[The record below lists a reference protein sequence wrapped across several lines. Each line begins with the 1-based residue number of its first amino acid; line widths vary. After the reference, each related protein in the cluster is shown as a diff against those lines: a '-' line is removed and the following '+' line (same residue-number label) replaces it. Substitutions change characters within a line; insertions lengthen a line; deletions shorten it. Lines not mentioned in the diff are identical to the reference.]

1 MANEFRVKN
10 GLITPKIIS
19 EESDGRVVLTQTGTI
34 DNEPIILAFET
45 AETDMEQDDIIGK
58 ISFAA
63 PSEGSGSNALLV
75 AAGIQATSE
84 GDFASNSNATK
95 LEFMTASNGAATTK
109 LTISSAGAITATGT
123 LNVEGATTLDGAVT
137 LGNATDDDIVF
148 TGYVASDIIPK
159 TTGSY
164 SLGSGTLG
172 FHDLHL
178 KDGGIIKWDNGDL
191 KLTQVG
197 NVLTLAGG
205 KLVVDGYPIQSQKDV
220 DSAGSGWSL
229 GTSSNFHTAVGTG
242 EIAKNGS
249 ANTWYSRLSINN
261 TNLRTSSTVTEAD
274 TNVTAEE
281 MFHLMFINLNNTS
294 YNMYHSVEAQ
304 CQAQVKVT
312 SGDAHKYTYQETIR
326 AQYKSGQ
333 SRVEYWTVDSH
344 WHNEVATR
352 STPPGEFCA
361 QRWSDGSNLWLII
374 SYINYKATGT
384 GHTISVSAN
393 INALQM
399 PVIAEG

>member
-84 GDFASNSNATK
+84 GDFAANSNATK
-95 LEFMTASNGAATTK
+95 LELMTASNGAATTK

-159 TTGSY
+159 TTGTY

-178 KDGGIIKWDNGDL
+178 EDGGIINWDNGDMTI
-191 KLTQVG
+191 TQIG
-197 NVLTLAGG
+197 NEMTIAGG
-205 KLVVDGYPIQSQKDV
+205 KLVVGGHIQNANEDTSTGTGV
-220 DSAGSGWSL
+220 HLGSG
-229 GTSSNFHTAVGTG
+229 A
-242 EIAKNGS
+242 IAKHQLRTS
-249 ANTWYSRLSINN
+249 ELAKDANTNTFYSALSINN
-261 TNLRTSSTVTEAD
+261 THLRTSSTVTEAD

-333 SRVEYWTVDSH
+333 SKVEYWTVDSH

-361 QRWSDGSNLWLII
+361 QRWSDGSNLWLVI
-374 SYINYKATGT
+374 SYVNYKATGV
-384 GHTISVSAN
+384 GHTINVGAN

-399 PVIAEG
+399 PVIDEG